1 MISVCVHEKIL
12 NMKLTRTCSI
22 FLPYLYSAFCFSC
35 FWCHVN
41 MKRRT
46 LSIFCD
52 TLVKSL
58 KSGNVLKGCHRV
70 VAPGIVEG
78 GKRSFHTQVS
88 SCSTTTILS
97 QEEQHISR
105 TCHLPQLDVPDNP
118 DDLFRGMSTDFP
130 CLTRK

>member
-1 MISVCVHEKIL
+1 MISVCVYEKIL
-12 NMKLTRTCSI
+12 NMNLTRTCSI
-22 FLPYLYSAFCFSC
+22 FLPCHTPH
-35 FWCHVN
+35 FWCHMN
-41 MKRRT
+41 MKKRT

-58 KSGNVLKGCHRV
+58 KTGNVLKGCHRV
-70 VAPGIVEG
+70 VTPDFVER

-88 SCSTTTILS
+88 SCSPTSILS
-97 QEEQHISR
+97 QEEQHSSR

>member
-1 MISVCVHEKIL
+1 MCLWKNSKYEFNPNL
-12 NMKLTRTCSI
+12 FYI
-22 FLPYLYSAFCFSC
+22 FTLSYSAFCFSW
-35 FWCHVN
+35 FWCHMN
-41 MKRRT
+41 MKKRT

-58 KSGNVLKGCHRV
+58 KTGNVLKGCHRV
-70 VAPGIVEG
+70 VTPDFVER

-88 SCSTTTILS
+88 SCSPTSILS
-97 QEEQHISR
+97 QEEQHSSR